1 MVSDTL
7 EIYIIT
13 MKIHMEVSYIF
24 NNRKFIT
31 RGVAENIPI
40 PLQLLMWEMIRTLP
54 VDKDYLQVFSLS
66 EKDGKQRI
74 IHTQEEPEYEKE
86 YVLKLTPITT
96 GKVFVIDD
104 KTHSTMLMNYE
115 Y

>member
-1 MVSDTL
+1 
-7 EIYIIT
+7 
-13 MKIHMEVSYIF
+13 MKLNIGGIDIF
-24 NNRKFIT
+24 NNKKFIT

-40 PLQLLMWEMIRTLP
+40 PLQMLMWEMIRTLP

-86 YVLKLTPITT
+86 YVLNITPITN
-96 GKVFVIDD
+96 GKVFVIGDN
-104 KTHSTMLMNYE
+104 THSTMLMDYE

>member
-1 MVSDTL
+1 
-7 EIYIIT
+7 
-13 MKIHMEVSYIF
+13 MKMNNGGANIF
-24 NNRKFIT
+24 NNQKFIT
-31 RGVAENIPI
+31 RGVSEEIPVS
-40 PLQLLMWEMIRTLP
+40 LQLLMWEMIHNLP

-66 EKDGKQRI
+66 GKDGKQRI

-86 YVLKLTPITT
+86 YVLNINPITT

>member
-1 MVSDTL
+1 
-7 EIYIIT
+7 

-24 NNRKFIT
+24 NNQKFIT

-86 YVLKLTPITT
+86 YVLNLVPVIT

>member
-1 MVSDTL
+1 
-7 EIYIIT
+7 
-13 MKIHMEVSYIF
+13 MKLNIGGIDIF
-24 NNRKFIT
+24 NNQKFIT

-40 PLQLLMWEMIRTLP
+40 LLQMLMWEMIHNLP

-86 YVLKLTPITT
+86 YVLNITPITN

-104 KTHSTMLMNYE
+104 NTHSTMLMNYE

>member
-1 MVSDTL
+1 
-7 EIYIIT
+7 
-13 MKIHMEVSYIF
+13 MKLNKGGIDIF

-31 RGVAENIPI
+31 RGVAEKIPI
-40 PLQLLMWEMIRTLP
+40 PLQLLMWEMIRSLP
-54 VDKDYLQVFSLS
+54 ADKDYLQVFSLS
-66 EKDGKQRI
+66 EKDGKQI
-74 IHTQEEPEYEKE
+74 IVHTQEEPEYEKE
-86 YVLKLTPITT
+86 YVLKFNPITI

>member
-1 MVSDTL
+1 
-7 EIYIIT
+7 
-13 MKIHMEVSYIF
+13 MKLNIGGIDIF
-24 NNRKFIT
+24 NNQKFIT

-40 PLQLLMWEMIRTLP
+40 TLQLLMWEMIHNLP

-86 YVLKLTPITT
+86 YVLNITPITT

-104 KTHSTMLMNYE
+104 NTHSTMLMNYE

>member
-1 MVSDTL
+1 
-7 EIYIIT
+7 
-13 MKIHMEVSYIF
+13 MKLNIGGIFIF
-24 NNRKFIT
+24 NNQKFIT

-40 PLQLLMWEMIRTLP
+40 PLQLLMWEMINSLP
-54 VDKDYLQVFSLS
+54 ADKDYLQVFSLS

-86 YVLKLTPITT
+86 YVLNINPITT

>member
-1 MVSDTL
+1 
-7 EIYIIT
+7 

-24 NNRKFIT
+24 NNQKFIT

-66 EKDGKQRI
+66 EKDGKQLI
-74 IHTQEEPEYEKE
+74 VHTQEEPEYEKE
-86 YVLKLTPITT
+86 YVLNITPITT
-96 GKVFVIDD
+96 AKVFVIDD

>member
-1 MVSDTL
+1 MKL
-7 EIYIIT
+7 YIGG
-13 MKIHMEVSYIF
+13 VDIF
-24 NNRKFIT
+24 NNQKFIT
-31 RGVAENIPI
+31 RGVEENIPI
-40 PLQLLMWEMIRTLP
+40 PLQMLMWEMILALP

-86 YVLKLTPITT
+86 YVLNITPITT

-104 KTHSTMLMNYE
+104 NTHSTMLMNYE

>member
-1 MVSDTL
+1 MNVGG
-7 EIYIIT
+7 
-13 MKIHMEVSYIF
+13 VNIF
-24 NNRKFIT
+24 NNQKFIT

-40 PLQLLMWEMIRTLP
+40 PLQLLMWEMIQDLP

-66 EKDGKQRI
+66 EKDGEQLI
-74 IHTQEEPEYEKE
+74 VHTQEEPEYEKE
-86 YVLKLTPITT
+86 YVLNITPITT

-104 KTHSTMLMNYE
+104 NTHSTMLMNYE

>member
-1 MVSDTL
+1 
-7 EIYIIT
+7 
-13 MKIHMEVSYIF
+13 MKIHIGGIFIF
-24 NNRKFIT
+24 NNQKFIT

-66 EKDGKQRI
+66 EKDRKQRI

-86 YVLKLTPITT
+86 YVLNINPITT

>member
-1 MVSDTL
+1 MI
-7 EIYIIT
+7 IYIGGVNIL
-13 MKIHMEVSYIF
+13 
-24 NNRKFIT
+24 NNQKFIT

-86 YVLKLTPITT
+86 YVLNLVPVIT

>member
-1 MVSDTL
+1 
-7 EIYIIT
+7 
-13 MKIHMEVSYIF
+13 MKLNIGGIFIF
-24 NNRKFIT
+24 NNQKFIT
-31 RGVAENIPI
+31 RGVEENIPI
-40 PLQLLMWEMIRTLP
+40 SLQLLMWEMIHNLP

-66 EKDGKQRI
+66 EKDGKQGI

-86 YVLKLTPITT
+86 YVLDLIPIVT

-104 KTHSTMLMNYE
+104 NTHSTMLMNYE

>member
-1 MVSDTL
+1 
-7 EIYIIT
+7 

-24 NNRKFIT
+24 NNQKFIT

-54 VDKDYLQVFSLS
+54 ADKDYLQVFSLS

-86 YVLKLTPITT
+86 YVLNINPITT

>member
-1 MVSDTL
+1 
-7 EIYIIT
+7 

-66 EKDGKQRI
+66 EKDGKQVI
-74 IHTQEEPEYEKE
+74 THTQEEPEYKKE
-86 YVLKLTPITT
+86 YVLNINPITT

>member
-1 MVSDTL
+1 
-7 EIYIIT
+7 
-13 MKIHMEVSYIF
+13 MKLNIGGIFIF
-24 NNRKFIT
+24 NNQKFIT

-66 EKDGKQRI
+66 EKDGKQFI
-74 IHTQEEPEYEKE
+74 THTQEEPEYEKE
-86 YVLKLTPITT
+86 YVLNLVPVIT

>member
-1 MVSDTL
+1 
-7 EIYIIT
+7 
-13 MKIHMEVSYIF
+13 MKIHNGGVNIF
-24 NNRKFIT
+24 NNQKFIT

-40 PLQLLMWEMIRTLP
+40 PLQMLMWEMIHNLP

-86 YVLKLTPITT
+86 YVLNITPITT

-104 KTHSTMLMNYE
+104 NTHSTMLMNYE

>member
-1 MVSDTL
+1 
-7 EIYIIT
+7 
-13 MKIHMEVSYIF
+13 MKIHKEGSYIF
-24 NNRKFIT
+24 NNQKFIT
-31 RGVAENIPI
+31 KGVSENIPI
-40 PLQLLMWEMIRTLP
+40 PLQVLMWEMIRTLP

-86 YVLKLTPITT
+86 YVLNLNPITT

>member
-1 MVSDTL
+1 MN
-7 EIYIIT
+7 IGGIF
-13 MKIHMEVSYIF
+13 IF
-24 NNRKFIT
+24 NNQKFIT
-31 RGVAENIPI
+31 RGVVENIPI

-74 IHTQEEPEYEKE
+74 IHTQEEPEYKKE
-86 YVLKLTPITT
+86 YVLNLNLLTT

>member
-1 MVSDTL
+1 
-7 EIYIIT
+7 
-13 MKIHMEVSYIF
+13 MKLNIGGIFIF
-24 NNRKFIT
+24 NNQKFIT

-40 PLQLLMWEMIRTLP
+40 PLQLLMWEMIHSLP
-54 VDKDYLQVFSLS
+54 ADKDYLQVFSLS

-86 YVLKLTPITT
+86 YVLNINPITT